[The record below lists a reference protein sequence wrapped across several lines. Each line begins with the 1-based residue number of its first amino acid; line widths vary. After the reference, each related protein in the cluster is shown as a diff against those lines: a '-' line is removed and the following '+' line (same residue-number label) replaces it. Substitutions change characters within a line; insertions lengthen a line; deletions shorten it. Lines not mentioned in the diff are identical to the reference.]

1 MKSVCFCLLFCGCP
15 IARTQAAR
23 QEPATETSGTKT
35 GLDVLIAQNFA
46 PLWGKRVGLITNQTG
61 IARNGKS
68 GIDLLFQA
76 SKQRVQ
82 IESTPEEAGKAATGK
97 DVSGKETTGKQALGQ
112 DENKPD
118 GVNGQGTFQLLA
130 LFSPEHG
137 LRGRAAAGAKVG
149 DSRDSVT
156 GLPVHSLYGKT
167 QKPTPAMLRNLD
179 TLVFDIQ
186 DIGSRSYT
194 YISTLGLCMEAAAEN
209 HIAFVV
215 LDRPNPS
222 GGNRVE
228 GNIPAPAFR
237 SFVGKY
243 PVPYLHGLT
252 VGELARLLNG
262 ERLLAGRVQCVLTVV
277 PMQGWKRGMT
287 WNETGLK
294 WIAPSPHV
302 PFARTA
308 LFYAATGQVGELP
321 ALSIGIGTPL
331 PFEYAGAPAMNAP
344 AYAAELTQRALP
356 GVHFIP
362 AQWTPTHGV
371 YAGKLCSGVH
381 ILLTDRSRVEL
392 CRLNFE
398 LIDASRKVMPNL
410 HFFTN
415 KEQTRMFD
423 LVNGTDE
430 VRKGVIQQKSAAQL
444 WQEWNQAAAD
454 FRIRRQPY
462 LLYAEN

>member
-1 MKSVCFCLLFCGCP
+1 M
-15 IARTQAAR
+15 R
-23 QEPATETSGTKT
+23 T

-46 PLWGKRVGLITNQTG
+46 PLRGKRIGLITNQTG
-61 IARNGKS
+61 ISRDGKS

-76 SKQRVQ
+76 SKQN
-82 IESTPEEAGKAATGK
+82 TPE
-97 DVSGKETTGKQALGQ
+97 
-112 DENKPD
+112 
-118 GVNGQGTFQLLA
+118 TFRLVA

-149 DSRDSVT
+149 NSRDEAT
-156 GLPVHSLYGKT
+156 GLPICSLYGKT
-167 QKPTPAMLRNLD
+167 QKPTPAMLHNLD

-209 HIAFVV
+209 HLAFVV

-262 ERLLAGRVQCVLTVV
+262 ERYLAGGVQCALTVV
-277 PMQGWKRGMT
+277 PMQNWKRDMK
-287 WNETGLK
+287 WKETGLR
-294 WIAPSPHV
+294 WIPPSPHV

-308 LFYAATGQVGELP
+308 LYYAATGQVGELP

-331 PFEYAGAPAMNAP
+331 PFEYAGAPGMNAQ
-344 AYAAELTQRALP
+344 AYTVELTQRALP
-356 GVHFIP
+356 GVKFVP
-362 AQWTPTHGV
+362 AQWTPGHGV

-381 ILLTDRSRVEL
+381 IEFTDTSRVEL

-423 LVNGTDE
+423 LVNGTDA
-430 VRKGVIQQKSAAQL
+430 VRKGVAQGKSAAQL

-454 FRIRRQPY
+454 FRVRRQPY
-462 LLYAEN
+462 LLYPEK

>member
-1 MKSVCFCLLFCGCP
+1 MNRKQNYAVICTMRAYHSILRRSRQAFICKFVFLFTLFCTCTLGQGQDVQSKLDTT
-15 IARTQAAR
+15 A
-23 QEPATETSGTKT
+23 SGVRT
-35 GLDVLIAQNFA
+35 GLDVLVAQNFA
-46 PLWGKRVGLITNQTG
+46 PLRGKRVGLITNQTG
-61 IARNGKS
+61 IARDGQS

-76 SKQRVQ
+76 SKQ
-82 IESTPEEAGKAATGK
+82 K
-97 DVSGKETTGKQALGQ
+97 DA
-112 DENKPD
+112 
-118 GVNGQGTFQLLA
+118 GTFRLVA

-137 LRGRAAAGAKVG
+137 LRGRAAAGAKISS
-149 DSRDSVT
+149 SRDGAT
-156 GLPVHSLYGKT
+156 GLPIYSLYGKT
-167 QKPTPAMLRNLD
+167 QKPTADMLRNLD

-209 HIAFVV
+209 HIAFMV

-222 GGNRVE
+222 GGNRIE
-228 GNIPAPAFR
+228 GNIPPVAFR

-252 VGELARLLNG
+252 VGELARCLNG
-262 ERLLAGRVQCVLTVV
+262 EKYLTGRVSCPLTVV
-277 PMQGWKRGMT
+277 PMQGWKRDMT

-308 LFYAATGQVGELP
+308 LFYAATGQVGELS

-331 PFEYAGAPAMNAP
+331 PFEYAGAPGLNAQQ
-344 AYAAELTQRALP
+344 YAAELTKRNLT
-356 GVHFIP
+356 GVKFTP
-362 AQWTPTHGV
+362 AQWTPGHGV

-398 LIDASRKVMPNL
+398 LIDASHKVMPTL
-410 HFFTN
+410 RFFTN
-415 KEQTRMFD
+415 REQTRMFD

-430 VRKGVIQQKSAAQL
+430 VRKGIVQQKSVAQI
-444 WQEWNQAAAD
+444 WQAWNQPAAD
-454 FRIRRQPY
+454 FRVRRQPY
-462 LLYAEN
+462 LLYPEN